1 MLPEKIDDFGML
13 QLARDVAIKIE
24 SELKYPGEIKVNVIR
39 KQELWNMQGKTL
51 VLIRFYPYNLN
62 YKIKGREK

>member
-1 MLPEKIDDFGML
+1 MLLG
-13 QLARDVAIKIE
+13 
-24 SELKYPGEIKVNVIR
+24 